1 MLTRTEAVRALAIAH
16 AICACAT
23 NAAGIADE
31 MESLNATIASNS
43 VSRQTSCEY
52 YRKWYAGLCSKE
64 EHAAILSRN
73 IAAHRR
79 KIELEPWN
87 AGHHSDLGCVLAA
100 VGRWKEAKAELGI
113 AIAAGDKL
121 DLVRRAKCRWE
132 MANCLWKEGDR
143 NGAKKLVAEVA
154 AMDWMANYPDPYRR
168 AQYLH
173 RAWTDPDGD
182 LDVFTLP
189 HSTDDRPFPMPQE
202 AKYGEKRLTLAKVEI
217 KFKTNETAGTGG
229 TSSASRS
236 SPVSPADPI
245 IRLLKR
251 KLTRFGSTFAK
262 DGTPILIEL
271 SPNAPVEKPEGYS
284 LDVANGKVIVKAR
297 ERLGALWGVV
307 SFIQCIDRDALAICE
322 CEIRD
327 WPVCPRRGVIDLWD
341 KDFLEFAL
349 FNKMSSATVR
359 ILEQDYVPCPLD
371 RERIRIWSARFRDY
385 GIEMYGVANYIAM
398 MPMLPLSSPRTWK
411 LHLGWARFL
420 ASCGMGLSFHLDDM
434 RFPMH
439 PADIEAAG
447 TAANLDAK
455 YLTKLYRE
463 VKKDHPDFI
472 MQFCPPFYWGPDGG
486 VNYPE
491 PRDPYLKSL
500 AADLDPAIDVYW
512 TGPRVKSGDM
522 RNDATEWFS
531 GLIGRKPTIFHN
543 GDCIGRHNGVPLGA
557 DPTGYKKSHSRGL
570 FDRIASFQRN
580 MGRMGGAPSIGSCMD
595 WCWNPDAHDS
605 AKSVKRTDEQLV
617 GPGVYEILKKATPR
631 LEYFDKYIYGRL
643 RSEVLL
649 EDQADLDS
657 RIADSEAAWSNV
669 LAIAKNDG
677 LFVSDFKNCC
687 IAWAKM
693 IAEGRRNPPEWLIK
707 QRDAEMA
714 NVSFAISEVGYD
726 AARGDEFIPAE
737 LLSGGYYVAGMDHG
751 KRNVKFL
758 DVQTEISGRFN
769 CDQFPPQRPFKL
781 IATGI
786 RWNLN
791 PVEVEVEVNGRVIY
805 KGKAFDPP
813 RYAPMELE
821 IPVDA
826 LQRSNRFVIRN
837 TAPADESHRKPEI
850 HYVVIRK

>member
-1 MLTRTEAVRALAIAH
+1 MFTRTEAVRALAIAH

-31 MESLNATIASNS
+31 IESLNATIASNS

-52 YRKWYAGLCSKE
+52 YKKWYAGLCSKE

-87 AGHHSDLGCVLAA
+87 SGHHSDLGCVLAA
-100 VGRWKEAKAELGI
+100 VGRWKEAKAELEI

-132 MANCLWKEGDR
+132 MANCLWKEGDKD
-143 NGAKKLVAEVA
+143 GAKRLVAKVA
-154 AMDWMANYPDPYRR
+154 AMDWMANFPDPYRR

-189 HSTDDRPFPMPQE
+189 HSTDGRPFPTPQE
-202 AKYGEKRLTLAKVEI
+202 ATYGEKKVSLAKVEL
-217 KFKTNETAGTGG
+217 KLRTNG
-229 TSSASRS
+229 TSGTDRTSPASRS

-284 LDVANGKVIVKAR
+284 LDVANGKVVVKAR
-297 ERLGALWGVV
+297 SRLGALWGVV

-411 LHLGWARFL
+411 LHFGWARFL

-580 MGRMGGAPSIGSCMD
+580 MGRMGDAPSIGSCMD

-605 AKSVKRTDEQLV
+605 AESVKRTDEQLV

-657 RIADSEAAWSNV
+657 RIADSETAWNNV

-714 NVSFAISEVGYD
+714 NVSFAKSEIGYD

-737 LLSGGYYVAGMDHG
+737 LLSGGYYVTGMDHG

-813 RYAPMELE
+813 RYAPMEFE

-826 LQRSNRFVIRN
+826 LRRSNRFVIRN